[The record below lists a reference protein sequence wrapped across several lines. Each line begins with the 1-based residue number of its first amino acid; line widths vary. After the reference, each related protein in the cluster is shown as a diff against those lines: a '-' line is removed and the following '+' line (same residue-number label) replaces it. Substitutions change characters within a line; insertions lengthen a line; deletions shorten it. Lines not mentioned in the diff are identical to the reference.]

1 MPQPATLH
9 DVASAVGV
17 SPSTV
22 SRALRGHP
30 AVRQDTRRRVQ
41 AAASRLGYEPNRAAS
56 ALRTQSS
63 PFIGIV
69 VPDITIPFFGLAV
82 KAAQDVLEEAGYQ
95 VLIMNTDREPE
106 QERRA
111 LRTLVSHRARGV
123 LVATSGGFEH
133 VPGMPGVFFANFAAE
148 VPVSRVALS
157 NKAGIRLLVE
167 HLVDVHGHRRIVYVG
182 GAPTVTSGSERLEA
196 FEEVA
201 ADAGLSDDV
210 HVCLSDGHWS
220 TESVEE
226 TIAGYFGMAQRP
238 TAIVAGGDTFALGAL
253 KVVRR
258 LGLTVPVDVALV
270 TFQDPDRV
278 GGVIEPPLTTIA
290 SQEREIGRHAAAML
304 LHTLSVAGEGAIAM
318 EARLPATLVVRE
330 SCGCGGPT
338 AAGDAAPTEG
348 RR

>member
-22 SRALRGHP
+22 SRALRGHS
-30 AVRQDTRRRVQ
+30 AVRQDTRRRVL

-82 KAAQDVLEEAGYQ
+82 KGAQDVLERAGYQ

-133 VPGMPGVFFANFAAE
+133 ARGMPAVFFANFAPD

-157 NKAGIRLLVE
+157 NKAGIRLLIE
-167 HLVDVHGHRRIVYVG
+167 HLVQVHGHRRIVYVG

-196 FEEVA
+196 FEEA
-201 ADAGLSDDV
+201 IADAGLTSEAY
-210 HVCLSDGHWS
+210 VCLSDGHWS

-226 TIAGYFGMAQRP
+226 RIAGLFGSDDPA

-253 KVVRR
+253 KVFRR
-258 LGLTVPVDVALV
+258 LGLLVPRDVALV

-304 LHTLSVAGEGAIAM
+304 LHTLDVVGDDNVAI

-330 SCGCGGPT
+330 SCGCAVRTTPE
-338 AAGDAAPTEG
+338 AEP
-348 RR
+348 